1 MFKWLTAG
9 GDNGQIRPRQIVA
22 AKIQRADKY
31 RVFTT
36 TDLGV
41 QGGLHQDYLD
51 VNGGLVEN
59 CDEWLGR
66 RTGGRLRCA
75 TGLEDVVECA
85 ISRSIRKDELNSVGG
100 TTTSFFRC
108 MPTCGHYGLGRCVSR
123 RRGGRARLCG
133 PRFTEEKA
141 RSRCSQAKEEGSLDA
156 CRRGKL
162 DARSRTPRIDR
173 TAIID
178 KRRSC

>member
-1 MFKWLTAG
+1 MLEDIKRELRTPFRDLRQPWRRPPDSLVFKWLTAG

-59 CDEWLGR
+59 CDEWLREKNR
-66 RTGGRLRCA
+66 RPPFDAQLGTGGRHRMRHPQ
-75 TGLEDVVECA
+75 G
-85 ISRSIRKDELNSVGG
+85 RS
-100 TTTSFFRC
+100 
-108 MPTCGHYGLGRCVSR
+108 
-123 RRGGRARLCG
+123 
-133 PRFTEEKA
+133 
-141 RSRCSQAKEEGSLDA
+141 
-156 CRRGKL
+156 
-162 DARSRTPRIDR
+162 
-173 TAIID
+173 
-178 KRRSC
+178 